1 MKTFNIKTNWKNA
14 IKHVGSSLY
23 FAMLPSDAGMTNG
36 MLFFH
41 DFH

>member
-1 MKTFNIKTNWKNA
+1 MKTFNIKTNWKSA

-36 MLFFH
+36 ILFFH